1 MDKIRGWFWWAAAG
15 VTATALLAVWGAGA
29 LRAAPEPALVQG
41 SGIWQLEFQL
51 YNDRPEPITLQV
63 PGTDEVRTYWYL
75 LYQVTNPTAK
85 AIDFYPRFELFTDRL
100 QLSRGGVAERR
111 YVYEAIRDR
120 YAGTI
125 PLMEPSAMVAG
136 RVLVGQDNA
145 RDSVAVF
152 EDFDPKATRLKLF
165 VMGLSN
171 ETVTVASPVRMDP
184 ETNQPV
190 EVLLRKTL
198 ALEYRVAGDPRDP
211 GNRAM
216 LYQSRDWVM
225 R

>member
-1 MDKIRGWFWWAAAG
+1 MHKTRGWFWLASAG
-15 VTATALLAVWGAGA
+15 LLASALLAVWGVSSVM
-29 LRAAPEPALVQG
+29 AAPEPALVQG
-41 SGIWQLEFQL
+41 PGTWQLEFQL
-51 YNDRPEPITLQV
+51 YNDRPAPITLQV
-63 PGTDEVRTYWYL
+63 PGTNEVKTYWYL
-75 LYQVTNPTAK
+75 LYKVTNPTDK
-85 AIDFYPRFELFTDRL
+85 AINFYPRFEMFTDTL
-100 QLSRGGVAERR
+100 HLSRGGVAERR
-111 YVYEAIRDR
+111 YVYEAIRKR

-136 RVLVGQDNA
+136 RILVGEDNA

-152 EDFDPKATRLKLF
+152 EDFDPKATRVKVF

-171 ETVTVASPVRMDP
+171 ETVTVPSPVRVDK
-184 ETNQPV
+184 ETAEPV

-216 LYQSRDWVM
+216 LYQNRDWVM